1 MLDCN
6 AFIAKYYPNATET
19 QAMDITRFVNRFEEV
34 TGEKTPQETLTDTT
48 TLCRLFYLQRLSSI
62 TRTHYQKIK
71 EYLLNLFDWFDIKGE
86 IPSREDVIKSGEF
99 ICFFKD
105 LDSALTFIDKVG
117 DNKLTD
123 YNPNADLVTIK
134 TIFIL
139 GWYGLSL
146 AEIAGLKK
154 SAVNE
159 KIDNGYIVLE
169 NRTVAIDKRYFEN
182 VIALKHL
189 DSYKSLPNG
198 KIKYFKGG
206 EDFMFRSTAGDCEQ
220 VKENHLVQML
230 KRFNSQVPFYLKQNI
245 AFRYIHVNAMFIEIY
260 NDKTDKPLIEKITQV
275 TKCSPKQAYSY
286 KTQYLAW
293 VEMIDKKII

>member
-19 QAMDITRFVNRFEEV
+19 QAMDITRFIKRFEEV
-34 TGEKTPQETLTDTT
+34 MGDKTPQETLTDTT
-48 TLCRLFYLQRLSSI
+48 AICRLFYLQRLSSI

-71 EYLLNLFDWFDIKGE
+71 EYLLNLFDWFEVKSEVPTHD
-86 IPSREDVIKSGEF
+86 DVIKSGEF

-117 DNKLTD
+117 DSKLVD

-146 AEIAGLKK
+146 DEIAGLRK

-159 KIDNGYIVLE
+159 KVDAGYIVLE
-169 NRTVAIDKRYFEN
+169 NRTVAIDKRYFESI
-182 VIALKHL
+182 IALRYL

-198 KIKYFKGG
+198 KVKYFKGS
-206 EDFMFRSTAGDCEQ
+206 EEFMFRAAAGDCEQ
-220 VKENHLVQML
+220 LKVDHLVQML
-230 KRFNSQVPFYLKQNI
+230 KRFNSQVPFNLKQSI
-245 AFRYIHVNAMFIEIY
+245 AFRYIHVNAMFVEIY

-293 VEMIDKKII
+293 VDMIDKKVI